1 MTVSPPFES
10 HASSQP
16 AGLSRIQPVLEF
28 VHSRRGG
35 VGAWL
40 VGGCVRD
47 LLLHRDSGD
56 VDMVVAQGAIPLTR
70 ALADAFSGA
79 FFILDSERDVARA
92 ILRYPEGGTVTVDV
106 ARLRVAELAAD
117 LSLRDFTIN
126 AMALPLGPF
135 APSGD
140 DACAEIIDPF
150 GGRID
155 LEQGVIRAV
164 TEGAFSDDPL
174 RMLRAV
180 RQAAELGFRIEDA
193 TYNLIRRDAPL
204 LTTVAGERVRDELWQ
219 ILSVSG
225 GWHQLGVLQDTG
237 LLLHALPEAAALAGV
252 TQSAPHYQDVFDHT
266 CSVLVHL
273 EGLYSVIWPG
283 AKWRLPQPG
292 PADSLP
298 IVGEAAWTE
307 LAAVIQPYLDE
318 LKTHLDGLVSS
329 VRDRKG
335 TLLWAALAHD
345 WGKPAMRAVD
355 ESGKVRF
362 LGHHARG
369 AVLAQARLR
378 ALRMSTNEVMY
389 VSRLVGMHMR
399 PGYLA
404 HDYPPSRRAVYR
416 FFREAAGTG
425 PDCVLLSLAD
435 YAAIRAGNLFLKPW
449 AHRLATAGLLFESYF
464 RQRVERVEPTP
475 LLNGRQI
482 MSTFGLVSG
491 PHIGRLLEGLR
502 EAQAAGKVTNSE
514 SALAWL
520 AQQLR
525 RGGG

>member
-1 MTVSPPFES
+1 
-10 HASSQP
+10 
-16 AGLSRIQPVLEF
+16 
-28 VHSRRGG
+28 
-35 VGAWL
+35 
-40 VGGCVRD
+40 
-47 LLLHRDSGD
+47 
-56 VDMVVAQGAIPLTR
+56 
-70 ALADAFSGA
+70 
-79 FFILDSERDVARA
+79 
-92 ILRYPEGGTVTVDV
+92 
-106 ARLRVAELAAD
+106 
-117 LSLRDFTIN
+117 
-126 AMALPLGPF
+126 
-135 APSGD
+135 
-140 DACAEIIDPF
+140 
-150 GGRID
+150 
-155 LEQGVIRAV
+155 
-164 TEGAFSDDPL
+164 
-174 RMLRAV
+174 
-180 RQAAELGFRIEDA
+180 
-193 TYNLIRRDAPL
+193 
-204 LTTVAGERVRDELWQ
+204 
-219 ILSVSG
+219 
-225 GWHQLGVLQDTG
+225 
-237 LLLHALPEAAALAGV
+237 
-252 TQSAPHYQDVFDHT
+252 
-266 CSVLVHL
+266 
-273 EGLYSVIWPG
+273 
-283 AKWRLPQPG
+283 
-292 PADSLP
+292 
-298 IVGEAAWTE
+298 
-307 LAAVIQPYLDE
+307 
-318 LKTHLDGLVSS
+318 
-329 VRDRKG
+329 
-335 TLLWAALAHD
+335 
-345 WGKPAMRAVD
+345 MRAVD

-491 PHIGRLLEGLR
+491 PHIGRMLEGLR